1 VISSERLYPIRR
13 PVAAACAG
21 AAVALLAG
29 LIGLGGAEFRLPILI
44 GIFALYPHSGIR
56 INLLISFVALA
67 ASAVSRVSFLQAAN
81 LPDHLVETLG
91 MLGGGV
97 MENLRTDQK
106 SVWGKLGISQTVVE
120 VRRSFRSPLSAA
132 LLAIFET
139 RTILPCSQIRRPV
152 WTGRRFR
159 PH

>member
-1 VISSERLYPIRR
+1 
-13 PVAAACAG
+13 VAAACAG

-29 LIGLGGAEFRLPILI
+29 LIGLGLPILI
-44 GIFALYPHSGIR
+44 GIFALYPHRGIR

-81 LPDHLVETLG
+81 LADHLVETLG

-97 MENLRTDQK
+97 MENLNLPK
-106 SVWGKLGISQTVVE
+106 ISLGQAWHITVVE
-120 VRRSFRSPLSAA
+120 VRRSFRSPQSSA

-139 RTILPCSQIRRPV
+139 RAILPCSQIRRPV

>member
-1 VISSERLYPIRR
+1 MISSERLYPIRR

-29 LIGLGGAEFRLPILI
+29 LTGLGGAEFRLPILI
-44 GIFALYPHSGIR
+44 GIFALYPHRVIR

-81 LPDHLVETLG
+81 LALVETLG

-97 MENLRTDQK
+97 MENLRNYQK

-120 VRRSFRSPLSAA
+120 VRRSFRSPQSAA

-139 RTILPCSQIRRPV
+139 RAILPCSQIRRPV